1 MAILTLIFAII
12 LAAVTGA
19 LAGAYVFSRVMRK
32 LLPGLVQ
39 MHVESLLSQPEPEAE
54 QPPASAGVVLPFPA
68 PTRH

>member
-19 LAGAYVFSRVMRK
+19 LAGAFVCGRVMRMM
-32 LLPGLVQ
+32 LPNLVRMQ
-39 MHVESLLSQPEPEAE
+39 VEHLLSQPETE
-54 QPPASAGVVLPFPA
+54 QPPASVGVVVPFPA